1 MGVLSMSLIHG
12 PLDPGLSFKFSK
24 ADLEVALDLK
34 LPKIM
39 EMIA

>member
-12 PLDPGLSFKFSK
+12 PLHPRLSFKSYK

-34 LPKIM
+34 LLING
-39 EMIA
+39 MIA